1 MKAVLKFD
9 GGSRGNPGPSACA
22 YEIDFDGEKICKGIL
37 LGEATNNYAEWM
49 GLLNGLEELAKKTN
63 PKKTDLEIFSDS
75 ELVVRQVQARYKVKS
90 PNLIPLHKKT
100 MEILNRFN
108 SYKINHYKRE
118 HNEVC
123 DLKVNE
129 VLDS

>member
-49 GLLNGLEELAKKTN
+49 GLLNGLEELAEKTN
-63 PKKTDLEIFSDS
+63 PK
-75 ELVVRQVQARYKVKS
+75 
-90 PNLIPLHKKT
+90 
-100 MEILNRFN
+100 
-108 SYKINHYKRE
+108 
-118 HNEVC
+118 
-123 DLKVNE
+123 
-129 VLDS
+129 